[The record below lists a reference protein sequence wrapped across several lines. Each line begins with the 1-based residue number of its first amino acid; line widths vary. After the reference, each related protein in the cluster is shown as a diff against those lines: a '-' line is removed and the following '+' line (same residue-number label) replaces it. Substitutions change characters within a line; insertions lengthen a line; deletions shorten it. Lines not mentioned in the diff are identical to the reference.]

1 MSRRLI
7 RNTPTKNSATGIW
20 SLRDVIQFKTVDLW
34 PDAST
39 YALSRLAAFVFE
51 GSSQTITLTTE
62 NVPNGSLIPYI
73 VTGIT
78 QDDLS
83 AGFVSGDFVVNNN
96 TASVSFT
103 FVDNG
108 EIEIEEI
115 ATLSLPTVIP
125 ATSITWKVYD
135 LVIGQQAYTTPGTY
149 TFIVPPGVVFI
160 SALVIGGGGSGASAG
175 RNRGGQ
181 GGGGAGLTYGNNIS
195 VTPGESLTVV
205 VGAGGAAVSGGNTV
219 QTAGRSGQISTISR
233 GSTVLIRANNGP
245 NGNPATSSSYTSAG
259 GIGRLGTSWTGGGNG
274 GRGYALFPGSTTST
288 GGGGGGAGGYL
299 GNGADAGTFPA
310 AGSGAGGGGLNWPNA
325 FIGNARGGNGGG
337 VGIYGSGYTSATRSG
352 NNAASGSGGI
362 STNVTQ
368 IRYDV
373 NYGGGSGGAGSTSLS
388 SWLSLPGGGGAAR
401 IIWGPNRAYPSTNTG
416 DL

>member
-20 SLRDVIQFKTVDLW
+20 SLRDVIQFKTADLW

-51 GSSQTITLTTE
+51 GETQTITLTTE
-62 NVPNGSLIPYI
+62 NVPNGSLIPYT

-83 AGFVSGDFVVNNN
+83 AGNVSGDFVVNNN

-108 EIEIEEI
+108 ENEIEEI

-135 LVIGQQAYTTPGTY
+135 RVTGQQAYTTPGTY
-149 TFIVPPGVVFI
+149 TFIVPPGVVSI

-175 RNRGGQ
+175 DGRGGQ
-181 GGGGAGLTYGNNIS
+181 GGAGAGLTYGNDIS
-195 VTPGESLTVV
+195 VTPGESLTVT
-205 VGAGGAAVSGGNTV
+205 VGTGGAAVSGGNTV
-219 QTAGRSGQISTISR
+219 QTAGQSGQLSSIAR
-233 GSTVLIRANNGP
+233 GSTVLIRANGGP
-245 NGNPATSSSYTSAG
+245 GGSPASSSSYTSVG

-274 GRGYALFPGSTTST
+274 GRGFALFPGSTTST
-288 GGGGGGAGGYL
+288 TAGGGGGAGGYL
-299 GNGADAGTFPA
+299 GAGADAGTFPT
-310 AGSGAGGGGLNWPNA
+310 AGSGAGGGGLWTNA
-325 FIGNARGGNGGG
+325 FSGNARGGNGGG

-362 STNVTQ
+362 STNVNQ

-373 NYGGGSGGAGSTSLS
+373 VYGGGAGGAGNTSS
-388 SWLSLPGGGGAAR
+388 GWLGLPGGGGAAR

>member
-1 MSRRLI
+1 
-7 RNTPTKNSATGIW
+7 
-20 SLRDVIQFKTVDLW
+20 
-34 PDAST
+34 
-39 YALSRLAAFVFE
+39 VFE

-108 EIEIEEI
+108 ENEIEEI

-135 LVIGQQAYTTPGTY
+135 LVTGQQAYTTPGTY
-149 TFIVPPGVVFI
+149 TFIVPPGVVSI

-175 RNRGGQ
+175 RGRGGQ

-205 VGAGGAAVSGGNTV
+205 VGAGGAAVSGGDTV
-219 QTAGRSGQISTISR
+219 QTAGLGGQISTISR

-288 GGGGGGAGGYL
+288 AGGGGGAGGYL

-310 AGSGAGGGGLNWPNA
+310 AGSGAGGGGNWTNA
-325 FIGNARGGNGGG
+325 FIGNVQGGGGGG

-352 NNAASGSGGI
+352 NNAASGSGGT

-368 IRYDV
+368 IRYEV
-373 NYGGGSGGAGSTSLS
+373 NYGGGGGGAGNTRS